1 MGWPAVSARLRVG
14 LSTCPNDTYAF
25 AGLLTGAVRAQ
36 GLELDFELA
45 DVQALNEGLAAGRFD
60 VVKASFA
67 AALAHARDWVVLPV
81 GAALGFGVGPLVVGA
96 GRPLPPRPLVLCP
109 GRDTT
114 ATLLWRLYGDRRAR
128 VEQVVFSAVLP
139 AVARGAADL
148 GVCIHEGR
156 FTYAAH
162 GLALVQDLGAC
173 WERDTGAALP
183 LGGILA
189 RAALPPDVRAA
200 FARALASSIAHA
212 DRHPQIA
219 LATMRRHAREADD
232 AALWQHVELYV
243 NAETRALSPAGRRA
257 LVALCERA
265 RALERPPHTAA
276 ELRVDP

>member
-1 MGWPAVSARLRVG
+1 VSTRLRVG

-25 AGLLTGAVRAQ
+25 AGLLSGAVQ
-36 GLELDFELA
+36 PEGLELDFELA

-67 AALAHARDWVVLPV
+67 AALEHAREWVVLPV

-96 GRPLPPRPLVLCP
+96 GRPLPERPRVLCP

-114 ATLLWRLYGDRRAR
+114 ATLLWQLYGDPAAQ
-128 VEQVVFSAVLP
+128 VEQVVFSAILP

-162 GLALVQDLGAC
+162 GLQLVLDLGER
-173 WERDTGAALP
+173 WERDTGAPLP

-189 RAALPPDVRAA
+189 RAALDTDVRAA
-200 FARALASSIAHA
+200 FARALAASIAHA
-212 DRHPQIA
+212 DTHPELA
-219 LATMRRHAREADD
+219 LEVMRRHAREQDD
-232 AALWQHVELYV
+232 AALWKHVELYV
-243 NAETRALSPAGRRA
+243 NSETRSLSQVGRRA
-257 LVALCERA
+257 LAALCERA
-265 RALERPPHTAA
+265 RASGRRALTSA
-276 ELRVDP
+276 ELRVDPS

>member
-1 MGWPAVSARLRVG
+1 
-14 LSTCPNDTYAF
+14 
-25 AGLLTGAVRAQ
+25 VRAE

-67 AALAHARDWVVLPV
+67 AALGHAREWVVLPV
-81 GAALGFGVGPLVVGA
+81 GAALGFGVGPVVVGA

-114 ATLLWRLYGDRRAR
+114 ATLLWQLYGDPRAR
-128 VEQVVFSAVLP
+128 VEQVVFSAILP

-162 GLALVQDLGAC
+162 GLQLVQDLGER
-173 WERDTGAALP
+173 WERDTGAPLP

-189 RAALPPDVRAA
+189 RAALATDVRAA
-200 FARALASSIAHA
+200 FARALGASIAHA
-212 DRHPQIA
+212 DMHPDLA
-219 LATMRRHAREADD
+219 LQAMRRHAREQDD

-243 NAETRALSPAGRRA
+243 NAETRALSHVGRRA
-257 LVALCERA
+257 LATLCDRA
-265 RALERPPHTAA
+265 RTVAREPHAGSD
-276 ELRVDP
+276 LSVDGG